1 MARKLVLDP
10 RFSKADAQLLYAIE
24 QSLVGSLKLTKA
36 QSTRLDQLMREI
48 DFGNRK
54 KPSASSL
61 QEIGNLLRLGVGGS

>member
-1 MARKLVLDP
+1 
-10 RFSKADAQLLYAIE
+10 
-24 QSLVGSLKLTKA
+24 LKLTKA